1 MRLEL
6 IFWHDKQN
14 NEFHRRIIQGV
25 KLDSACRSSKRSDD
39 FLKPIGRAMWNGD
52 TEADAG
58 AHGFLALFER
68 ARMLSRSAVLI
79 LFSPTSRSISS
90 TIAGQRSVAF
100 ISGMICSADNKL
112 SRDMQN
118 FPSGAQA

>member
-6 IFWHDKQN
+6 IFWHDKQD

-58 AHGFLALFER
+58 AHGFLALFEGR
-68 ARMLSRSAVLI
+68 QNAVPIGGFYFVQANRRMDHLGDCR
-79 LFSPTSRSISS
+79 PTRWCL
-90 TIAGQRSVAF
+90 R
-100 ISGMICSADNKL
+100 L
-112 SRDMQN
+112 R
-118 FPSGAQA
+118 QALRGP

>member
-6 IFWHDKQN
+6 IFWYNKQD

-25 KLDSACRSSKRSDD
+25 KLDSAGRSSKRSDD

-58 AHGFLALFER
+58 AHRFLALFER
-68 ARMLSRSAVLI
+68 RQNAVPIGSFDFVQPYEQISQLDDCRPTLSCLHVRYDLI
-79 LFSPTSRSISS
+79 
-90 TIAGQRSVAF
+90 G
-100 ISGMICSADNKL
+100 G
-112 SRDMQN
+112 
-118 FPSGAQA
+118 